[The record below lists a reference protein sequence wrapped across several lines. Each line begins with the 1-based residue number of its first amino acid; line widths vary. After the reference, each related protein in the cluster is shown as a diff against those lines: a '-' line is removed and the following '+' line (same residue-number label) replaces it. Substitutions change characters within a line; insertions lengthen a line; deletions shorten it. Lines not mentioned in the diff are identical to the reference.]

1 MASTS
6 SSATNP
12 VTATSRTGI
21 GSSLSSACEGLK
33 KPTNPWDA
41 RRDGGNVLQ
50 VRPLQMSQ
58 AKFLVSQISFPV
70 RSTQIPCSM
79 RRELKRKGPNF
90 TAQLGCRLRQVLPDF
105 ANFPAFFLISGNL
118 VRRLVG
124 DGLGRQPANVAI
136 FWNFRRQKLRPN
148 FHERFRN
155 HRGRQRRFSRNCV
168 CIMKHYGM
176 AGWRVK
182 QNYCP
187 LTLLISS
194 KAAMVVVPSKLLLLA
209 NCRRILL

>member
-33 KPTNPWDA
+33 S
-41 RRDGGNVLQ
+41 
-50 VRPLQMSQ
+50 RPILGTLAAMGEMCCKFGPSKCRKLNSLFR
-58 AKFLVSQISFPV
+58 KFLSLLDQLKFPV
-70 RSTQIPCSM
+70 PM

-90 TAQLGCRLRQVLPDF
+90 TEQLGCRLRQVLPDF

-124 DGLGRQPANVAI
+124 DGLGRQPVNVAI